1 MPGGGGG
8 PYGTALGGG
17 RPGPPGVG
25 GSLTREEFGGGLPGA
40 PGFDIWDGC

>member
-25 GSLTREEFGGGLPGA
+25 GSLTSAELGGALPCA
-40 PGFDIWDGC
+40 PEFDI